1 MSLLKSIPDE
11 PAGDAGVFGYI
22 LINDCFSHQAQK
34 PWTGN
39 EQCQT
44 LPRNVEYDR
53 KPEIDGFSRNTKPGY
68 QHPNEASM
76 LFRSPAIRASFNTI
90 SNSGETPPVSAS
102 ISRTKTQATTAG
114 EFRMGITIFEA
125 YGSILPAKET
135 NEKHHQRQWGSDH
148 CFTDV
153 GYARRQ
159 YWAISCKWYG
169 FLGFETPLAPLGPWK
184 QRLLEDQAED

>member
-53 KPEIDGFSRNTKPGY
+53 KPEIDG
-68 QHPNEASM
+68 
-76 LFRSPAIRASFNTI
+76 ASFNTI

-159 YWAISCKWYG
+159 YWAISCEWYG